1 MPPPRPGDSSGSNAR
16 DARAAARD
24 AARKQARPE
33 TTDKPTTSSI
43 RILGFTP
50 PQFVGTRVVEPP
62 VESRQNGDVRMP
74 PALKQF
80 IDGLSPTERATL
92 TPTQIISRAAARGI
106 I

>member
-1 MPPPRPGDSSGSNAR
+1 MPPPPPGDSSGSNAR

-33 TTDKPTTSSI
+33 TTDKPTTSGTLSDGRKF
-43 RILGFTP
+43 RIL
-50 PQFVGTRVVEPP
+50 GTRVVEPP
-62 VESRQNGDVRMP
+62 VESRQDGGVGMP

-80 IDGLSPTERATL
+80 IEGLSPTERATL